1 VLAAQQA
8 WGDGI
13 VAISSA
19 YANGQDFE
27 QVATDHIQTLYG
39 YGMTTVLFKPT
50 LAAEDQFR
58 SDFEGALSYFVATNN
73 ASEEDSGFAIKGWT
87 AVRFENDDII
97 LSGNTASAMG
107 NYFFTGPDGA
117 ETKVEYSF
125 GYFLDADDH
134 LRINLHHSSMPYV
147 APTPVP
153 TLEPTAPPC
162 EDDDDQMVALAASQ
176 GQTISGCAEV
186 ASFCSNPTL
195 GSFVQAACPVSC
207 GSCPCVDDD
216 DQMVAL
222 AASQGQTIS
231 GCAQVA
237 SFCSSPTFGSF
248 VQEAC
253 PVTCDSCTRRLADM
267 KHSYANDLDRIEE
280 LTVVA
285 PAAEVWQRIHEFGN
299 SGTDAFYP

>member
-1 VLAAQQA
+1 
-8 WGDGI
+8 
-13 VAISSA
+13 
-19 YANGQDFE
+19 
-27 QVATDHIQTLYG
+27 
-39 YGMTTVLFKPT
+39 
-50 LAAEDQFR
+50 
-58 SDFEGALSYFVATNN
+58 
-73 ASEEDSGFAIKGWT
+73 
-87 AVRFENDDII
+87 
-97 LSGNTASAMG
+97 
-107 NYFFTGPDGA
+107 
-117 ETKVEYSF
+117 
-125 GYFLDADDH
+125 
-134 LRINLHHSSMPYV
+134 MPYV

-162 EDDDDQMVALAASQ
+162 E
-176 GQTISGCAEV
+176 
-186 ASFCSNPTL
+186 
-195 GSFVQAACPVSC
+195 
-207 GSCPCVDDD
+207 DDD

-267 KHSYANDLDRIEE
+267 KHSYANDFDRIEE